1 MASNDSG
8 VDSSNDS
15 FSTIDNSNNNSAN
28 TSMNSL
34 GQEGSSNP
42 LMDALCQ
49 GAQSFESF
57 QSSSQSQEGGG
68 GSSSSSQSFRRP
80 DRKFQSSRH
89 QRLAKEFNHHHSTR
103 HALVPYVCKLP
114 NERKLRLAASV
125 SNIELLVRLL
135 DLGVNPDTADEHLR
149 SPLHL
154 ASSRG
159 YKDVVKIL
167 LTRGANPNK
176 QDSLGNTPLH
186 LAVCSASSYNFN
198 MVVRILLQNGARVNI
213 CDRTGKTPY
222 DLARSKLLLM
232 RSRLDGGITPESAK
246 LFVEMSMLTGLLYK
260 TLTQQRNDMEF
271 DDLEERLRNLSTKEI
286 EDGADNLLVDVA
298 GLTLN

>member
-15 FSTIDNSNNNSAN
+15 FCTNDNSNNNSAN
-28 TSMNSL
+28 TSLN

-49 GAQSFESF
+49 AAQNFESF
-57 QSSSQSQEGGG
+57 QSSGSHQEG
-68 GSSSSSQSFRRP
+68 SSSSQSFRRP
-80 DRKFQSSRH
+80 DRTTEWNR
-89 QRLAKEFNHHHSTR
+89 KECRRYQHHHTTR

-135 DLGVNPDTADEHLR
+135 DSGVNPDTADEHLR

-159 YKDVVKIL
+159 TWSNDL
-167 LTRGANPNK
+167 NRCNK
-176 QDSLGNTPLH
+176 
-186 LAVCSASSYNFN
+186 
-198 MVVRILLQNGARVNI
+198 VNDK
-213 CDRTGKTPY
+213 CVY
-222 DLARSKLLLM
+222 SF
-232 RSRLDGGITPESAK
+232 EY
-246 LFVEMSMLTGLLYK
+246 FYF
-260 TLTQQRNDMEF
+260 Q
-271 DDLEERLRNLSTKEI
+271 
-286 EDGADNLLVDVA
+286 
-298 GLTLN
+298 

>member
-8 VDSSNDS
+8 VDTSNDS
-15 FSTIDNSNNNSAN
+15 FCTNDNSNNNSAN
-28 TSMNSL
+28 TSMN

-49 GAQSFESF
+49 AAQNFESF
-57 QSSSQSQEGGG
+57 QSSSQPNEG

-80 DRKFQSSRH
+80 DRMSDWSRKDCRRY
-89 QRLAKEFNHHHSTR
+89 QHHHTTR

-135 DLGVNPDTADEHLR
+135 DSGVNPDTADEHLR

-159 YKDVVKIL
+159 KYCLRQSDEVIF
-167 LTRGANPNK
+167 
-176 QDSLGNTPLH
+176 S
-186 LAVCSASSYNFN
+186 
-198 MVVRILLQNGARVNI
+198 RIQ
-213 CDRTGKTPY
+213 
-222 DLARSKLLLM
+222 
-232 RSRLDGGITPESAK
+232 
-246 LFVEMSMLTGLLYK
+246 
-260 TLTQQRNDMEF
+260 
-271 DDLEERLRNLSTKEI
+271 
-286 EDGADNLLVDVA
+286 
-298 GLTLN
+298 

>member
-8 VDSSNDS
+8 VDTSNDS
-15 FSTIDNSNNNSAN
+15 FCANDNSNNNSAN
-28 TSMNSL
+28 TSMNGL
-34 GQEGSSNP
+34 GQESINP

-49 GAQSFESF
+49 AAQNFESF
-57 QSSSQSQEGGG
+57 QSSSTQPHEG

-80 DRKFQSSRH
+80 DRTSEWNRKDCRRYQ
-89 QRLAKEFNHHHSTR
+89 HHHTTR

-159 YKDVVKIL
+159 KYSSMIRCWSFVCFHYKI
-167 LTRGANPNK
+167 T
-176 QDSLGNTPLH
+176 
-186 LAVCSASSYNFN
+186 
-198 MVVRILLQNGARVNI
+198 
-213 CDRTGKTPY
+213 
-222 DLARSKLLLM
+222 KLKV
-232 RSRLDGGITPESAK
+232 IQ
-246 LFVEMSMLTGLLYK
+246 Y
-260 TLTQQRNDMEF
+260 
-271 DDLEERLRNLSTKEI
+271 
-286 EDGADNLLVDVA
+286 VD
-298 GLTLN
+298 TI